1 MSATTKALAAAP
13 QKAGKGFGVG
23 DRLLKWTTALGALAF
38 PVIAALLVLVLILE
52 SWDALRVLGP
62 SFLVS
67 SEWDVSGKRFGAL
80 PFVYG
85 TIVTSLLAMLFAVPL
100 GVGAAACLAEIAPA
114 WIRIWAT
121 FLIELLAA
129 IPSVVYGFWGIFF
142 LVPLLQPLFAAIGAG
157 GTGGRGLL
165 TAGVLLALMVL
176 PYITALSYDAIR
188 SVPNSQRQASL
199 ALGASRWQ
207 TIWTVVLPNARSGI
221 LGGCMLA
228 LGRAIGET
236 MAVAMVIGND
246 PRIGSIFGLGYSI
259 PSVLANQMPGE
270 NDNHRSALIGLGLVL
285 FGISL
290 CINLVARW
298 ILRGEKRRL
307 GRKNLSGGVPLP
319 GQATPNANAAEKKT
333 VEPSDQSFINDNVM
347 ASAMARV
354 RGKEV
359 WIQRFDL
366 LMTGILSLCVALILL
381 PLFHIF
387 GYITWAGS
395 TNLNADFFTR
405 DLFSLTSRGLGHAM
419 IGSISM
425 VLVATL
431 IGTPIGILGAVYL
444 VEYRRSR
451 LAHLTRF
458 VADLLTGVPSVLVG
472 LFIYALLIQTS
483 STQDSSLW
491 KVPLVAQGLGLLDQI
506 GWLVP
511 HPSGWAGAMA
521 LAMMLMPVVLRT
533 SEEALRTV
541 PDALRRASYA
551 LGATPAQ
558 TVLRVI
564 VPAAA
569 TAMITGVFLGMAR
582 VAGETAPLLFTAG
595 SSNFWPEDG
604 MGEKMP
610 FLTYYIYT
618 YSTGDKES
626 ERQMAWAGAFVL
638 LTLVMLVNIGMRL
651 LSGRRDVAASRGQ

>member
-1 MSATTKALAAAP
+1 
-13 QKAGKGFGVG
+13 
-23 DRLLKWTTALGALAF
+23 
-38 PVIAALLVLVLILE
+38 
-52 SWDALRVLGP
+52 
-62 SFLVS
+62 
-67 SEWDVSGKRFGAL
+67 
-80 PFVYG
+80 
-85 TIVTSLLAMLFAVPL
+85 
-100 GVGAAACLAEIAPA
+100 
-114 WIRIWAT
+114 
-121 FLIELLAA
+121 
-129 IPSVVYGFWGIFF
+129 
-142 LVPLLQPLFAAIGAG
+142 
-157 GTGGRGLL
+157 
-165 TAGVLLALMVL
+165 
-176 PYITALSYDAIR
+176 
-188 SVPNSQRQASL
+188 
-199 ALGASRWQ
+199 
-207 TIWTVVLPNARSGI
+207 
-221 LGGCMLA
+221 
-228 LGRAIGET
+228 
-236 MAVAMVIGND
+236 
-246 PRIGSIFGLGYSI
+246 
-259 PSVLANQMPGE
+259 
-270 NDNHRSALIGLGLVL
+270 
-285 FGISL
+285 
-290 CINLVARW
+290 
-298 ILRGEKRRL
+298 
-307 GRKNLSGGVPLP
+307 
-319 GQATPNANAAEKKT
+319 
-333 VEPSDQSFINDNVM
+333 
-347 ASAMARV
+347 
-354 RGKEV
+354 
-359 WIQRFDL
+359 
-366 LMTGILSLCVALILL
+366 
-381 PLFHIF
+381 
-387 GYITWAGS
+387 
-395 TNLNADFFTR
+395 
-405 DLFSLTSRGLGHAM
+405 M

-506 GWLVP
+506 GWLEP

>member
-1 MSATTKALAAAP
+1 MSATPKQMVSAP
-13 QKAGKGFGVG
+13 NKAGTGPAMG
-23 DRLLKWTTALGALAF
+23 DLLLKWSTAMGALAF
-38 PVIAALLVLVLILE
+38 PVIAALLVLVLVLE

-67 SEWDVSGKRFGAL
+67 NEWDVSGRRFGAL
-80 PFVYG
+80 PFIYG

-114 WIRIWAT
+114 WIRVWAT

-142 LVPLLQPLFAAIGAG
+142 LVPVLQPLFSAIGAG
-157 GTGGRGLL
+157 SAGGRGLF

-188 SVPNSQRQASL
+188 SVPNAQRQASL

-207 TIWTVVLPNARSGI
+207 TIWGVVLPNARAGI
-221 LGGCMLA
+221 LGGCLLG

-270 NDNHRSALIGLGLVL
+270 NVIHRSALIALGLVL

-290 CINLVARW
+290 CINLIARW

-307 GRKNLSGGVPLP
+307 GRKGQPLGEP
-319 GQATPNANAAEKKT
+319 ASQPATTDLTPAKT
-333 VEPSDQSFINDNVM
+333 NPVQSSNRRTLNEEIM

-354 RGKEV
+354 RGKGI

-366 LMTGILSLCVALILL
+366 VMTGLLALCVTIILL

-387 GYITWAGS
+387 GYITWAGA

-405 DLFSLTSRGLGHAM
+405 DLSSLTSRGLGHAM
-419 IGSISM
+419 IGSVVM
-425 VLVATL
+425 VLIATV
-431 IGTPIGILGAVYL
+431 IGTPVGILGAVYL
-444 VEYRRSR
+444 VEYRKSR

-458 VADLLTGVPSVLVG
+458 ISELLTGVPSVLVG
-472 LFIYALLIQTS
+472 LFIYALLIQTA
-483 STQDSSLW
+483 STPDSSLW
-491 KVPLVAQGLGLLDQI
+491 KVPVVAQGLGLLDQI

-558 TVLRVI
+558 TVVRVI
-564 VPAAA
+564 VPAAT

-582 VAGETAPLLFTAG
+582 IAGETAPLLFTAG
-595 SSNFWPEDG
+595 SSNFWPDEG

-626 ERQMAWAGAFVL
+626 EKQMAWAGAFVL
-638 LTLVMLVNIGMRL
+638 LTLVMVVNIGMRL